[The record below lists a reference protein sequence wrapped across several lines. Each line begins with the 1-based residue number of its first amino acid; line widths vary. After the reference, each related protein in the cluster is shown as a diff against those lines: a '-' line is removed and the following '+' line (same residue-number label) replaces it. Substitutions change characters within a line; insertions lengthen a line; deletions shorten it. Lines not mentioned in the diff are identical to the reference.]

1 MVSLT
6 RRVIPPDFV
15 CEKSVNDKSMAIM
28 TGTIIL
34 SAQSLGKKFN
44 RRTILDNISFYLSA
58 PSSLALTGKN
68 GSGKST
74 LCKMIAGILEPSA
87 GSVSILRE
95 GQIGSAA
102 QCIGLVAPYLNLYDE
117 FTAAENIRFLS
128 RIRSRMPNEKRF
140 RILMEQVDLWK
151 RRDDEVGTFSSG
163 MKQKLKYVFALVH
176 EPPVLVLDEP
186 TSNLDDDGVRF
197 VGNVVEEQKRNGLL
211 VVATNDAGESSW
223 CSEQIHLGEHEL

>member
-1 MVSLT
+1 
-6 RRVIPPDFV
+6 
-15 CEKSVNDKSMAIM
+15 M
-28 TGTIIL
+28 TGTIVL

-44 RRTILDNISFYLSA
+44 RRTIIDNISFSLTA

-74 LCKMIAGILEPSA
+74 LCKMIAGILQPSS
-87 GSVSILRE
+87 GSVSIRRE
-95 GQIGSAA
+95 DQNSPAA
-102 QCIGLVAPYLNLYDE
+102 PSIGLVTPYPNLYDE

-128 RIRSRMPNEKRF
+128 RIRSRLPDERSL
-140 RILMEQVDLWK
+140 RILMEKVDLWK

-186 TSNLDDDGVRF
+186 TSNLDDDGIRF
-197 VGNVVEEQKRNGLL
+197 VVDVIEDQKRNGLL
-211 VVATNDAGESSW
+211 VIATNDADESSW
-223 CSEQIHLGEHEL
+223 CSEHIHLGEHER